1 MTCVELVRN
10 GGFEE
15 NSDWVFPNTPNQAH
29 YAWGIVHN
37 GERSVEL
44 GIKLAI
50 AKQTGR
56 YTGGGVLD
64 NGGTTQDDVRSIAY
78 QSLPVPGEVDTATL
92 TFWHWLGTEDE
103 EGDWQRLALISSNNF
118 QVIAEPLVR
127 LDHTGDWRQESFDVT
142 PFLGQNIL
150 LYLDVYND
158 GDGKTTIMYVDDVRL
173 TACRVISGQ

>member
-1 MTCVELVRN
+1 MVAKLPAPYTHTDRDADPNTDQYPHTFTDSYPNDLRGIDRN

-64 NGGTTQDDVRSIAY
+64 DGGTSQDDVRSIAY
-78 QSLPVPGEVDTATL
+78 QSLAFPAMSTL
-92 TFWHWLGTEDE
+92 P
-103 EGDWQRLALISSNNF
+103 R
-118 QVIAEPLVR
+118 
-127 LDHTGDWRQESFDVT
+127 
-142 PFLGQNIL
+142 
-150 LYLDVYND
+150 
-158 GDGKTTIMYVDDVRL
+158 
-173 TACRVISGQ
+173 